1 MTRYKN
7 TFPAGH
13 QLFVVIHVMDKD
25 QVLRNTRIAVE
36 EGADGIFLIDHHEF
50 HATPRLLKESFEVA
64 RGAYPDLRI
73 GMNFLGMRVDQAYH
87 YAPDETF
94 AIWSDNARAELS
106 PEGIDR
112 IKQTWRKYHAVDSL
126 YPLYFGGVAF
136 KYQNEEGAPAQAA
149 KTASKFLDVI
159 TTSGTRTGTP
169 PTVEKIRLMR
179 DAIGDHPL
187 AIASGITPE
196 NVSLFLPY
204 VNCVLVATGIS
215 KTDTELDAKL
225 VSQLRKNM

>member
-1 MTRYKN
+1 MTRYRN
-7 TFPAGH
+7 IFPGGH
-13 QLFVVIHVMDKD
+13 QLFVVIHVMDKE

-50 HATPRLLKESFEVA
+50 HATPKLLKESFEVA
-64 RGAYPDLRI
+64 RGAYSDLRI
-73 GMNFLGMRVDQAYH
+73 GLNFLGMRVDQAYH
-87 YAPDETF
+87 YAPEETF
-94 AIWSDNARAELS
+94 AIWSDNSRAELS

-112 IKQTWRKYHAVDSL
+112 IKQTWRKYHYGDSL
-126 YPLYFGGVAF
+126 HPLYFGGVAF
-136 KYQNEEGAPAQAA
+136 KYQNEEEDPAQAA
-149 KTASKFLDVI
+149 KTASRFLDVI

-187 AIASGITPE
+187 AIASGITPD

-204 VNCVLVATGIS
+204 INCVLVATGIS
-215 KTDTELDAKL
+215 KSDTELDAKL
-225 VSQLRKNM
+225 VSRLRKNM

>member
-1 MTRYKN
+1 MTRYRN
-7 TFPAGH
+7 IFPKGH
-13 QLFVVIHVMDKD
+13 QLFVVIHVMDKE

-73 GMNFLGMRVDQAYH
+73 GLNFLGMRVNQAYH
-87 YAPDETF
+87 YGPDGTF
-94 AIWSDNARAELS
+94 AIWSDNSRSELS
-106 PEGIDR
+106 PDGIDR
-112 IKQTWRKYHAVDSL
+112 IKQTWRKYHAGDSL

-136 KYQNEEGAPAQAA
+136 KYQEEEKDPAEAA
-149 KTASKFLDVI
+149 KTARLFLDVI
-159 TTSGTRTGTP
+159 TTSGARTGTP

-187 AIASGITPE
+187 AIASGVTPG
-196 NVSLFLPY
+196 NISLFLPY
-204 VNCVLVATGIS
+204 IDCVLVATGIS
-215 KTDTELDAKL
+215 KSDTELDANL
-225 VSQLRKNM
+225 VSELRKNM